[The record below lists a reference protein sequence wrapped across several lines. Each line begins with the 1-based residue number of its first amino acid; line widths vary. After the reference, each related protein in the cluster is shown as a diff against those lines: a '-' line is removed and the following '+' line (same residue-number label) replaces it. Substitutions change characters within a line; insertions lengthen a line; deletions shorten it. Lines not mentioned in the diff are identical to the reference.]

1 MQHAVRFDPDVGAT
15 VDENVGD
22 IGTSEEMLEERR

>member
-15 VDENVGD
+15 VDEDVGD
-22 IGTSEEMLEERR
+22 VGSREEMLEERG